1 MASDARIKIKEALG
15 LNLGAHQMG
24 SLFTQMHGDK
34 IVTFLI
40 TNLTNPHD
48 LNRDHT
54 LTSNSLLIWLVNLTT
69 VANSI

>member
-24 SLFTQMHGDK
+24 
-34 IVTFLI
+34 TFLI